1 MSIPDMPP
9 IAEKGEYINYEQT
22 TTHRLKQAVS
32 NNLLQIERVE
42 ICNKDTG
49 HTKVI
54 EVDTFKE
61 SMDFVYESIFADCIG
76 WHFEKNHE
84 SDGYI
89 TECGRLDG
97 NVENIVSV
105 YLRVNDGAN
114 VEDIERILKI
124 EEA

>member
-1 MSIPDMPP
+1 MPP

-76 WHFEKNHE
+76 WHLIMNRMV
-84 SDGYI
+84 I
-89 TECGRLDG
+89 
-97 NVENIVSV
+97 
-105 YLRVNDGAN
+105 
-114 VEDIERILKI
+114 
-124 EEA
+124 